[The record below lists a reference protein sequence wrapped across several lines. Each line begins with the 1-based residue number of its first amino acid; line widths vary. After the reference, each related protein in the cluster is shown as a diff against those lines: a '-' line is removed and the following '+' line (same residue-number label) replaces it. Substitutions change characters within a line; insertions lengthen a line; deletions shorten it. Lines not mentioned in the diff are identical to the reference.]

1 VAKHSAATASTGALP
16 AQFRRR
22 RVGIIGHG
30 DVGARI
36 VNQQAAP
43 GGARLIAVARSLGWN
58 LDAPI
63 DCRRLARSIQEWI
76 VLVPPAEQGGKLDS
90 RSRLL
95 VRAIA
100 WSKAQGRRCSSA
112 SALMPKGSAAST
124 GPAASIRPVM
134 SADQFNRFRGVYI
147 STTGVYGDHRGA
159 LVQETSACKTT
170 QPRSLRRLDA
180 ERHWRGLGAH
190 VLRVPGITARDRLPI
205 QRIRDGLPA
214 LRSEDDV
221 YTNHIEANDL
231 ARVCW
236 VALWRGRPSRVTNTV
251 MKSQLKMGDYMDA
264 VADAAGLE
272 RVLRIDPAG
281 FEALVKEGRISPMMA
296 SFMRDSRRVTSNRLR
311 KELRFQLRFE
321 SIEDLIAPLRET
333 KEKN

>member
-1 VAKHSAATASTGALP
+1 MRHSAANSSTGALP
-16 AQFRRR
+16 ARFRHR

-36 VNQQAAP
+36 LKQQAVP
-43 GGARLIAVARSLGWN
+43 GGARLIAVSRSLGWN

-63 DCRRLARSIQEWI
+63 DCRRLARSVQEWI
-76 VLVPPAEQGGKLDS
+76 VLVPPAEHGGNLDS

-100 WSKAQGRRCSSA
+100 WARAQRRRCSYA
-112 SALMPKGSAAST
+112 STSRPT
-124 GPAASIRPVM
+124 GPALH
-134 SADQFNRFRGVYI
+134 ADQFNRFRGVYI

-159 LVQETSACKTT
+159 LVSETSACRTT
-170 QPRSLRRLDA
+170 QPRSLRRRDA

-190 VLRVPGITARDRLPI
+190 ILRVPGITAADRLPI

-214 LRSEDDV
+214 LQSEDDV

-231 ARVCW
+231 ARICW

-251 MKSQLKMGDYMDA
+251 MQSQLKMGDYMDA
-264 VADAAGLE
+264 VADAAGLA
-272 RVLRIDPAG
+272 RVPRIDRAA

-296 SFMRDSRRVTSNRLR
+296 SFMRDSRRVTSDRLR
-311 KELRFQLRFE
+311 KELRFQPRFD
-321 SIEDLIAPLRET
+321 SIEDLIATLREASQ
-333 KEKN
+333 NN

>member
-1 VAKHSAATASTGALP
+1 MSDVARHSAATASIGALP
-16 AQFRRR
+16 ARFRRR

-36 VNQQAAP
+36 LNEQAVP
-43 GGARLIAVARSLGWN
+43 GGARLIAVSRSLGWN

-63 DCRRLARSIQEWI
+63 DCRRLARSVQEWI
-76 VLVPPAEQGGKLDS
+76 VLVPPAEHGGNLDS
-90 RSRLL
+90 RSQLL
-95 VRAIA
+95 VQAIA
-100 WSKAQGRRCSSA
+100 WAKAQRRRCSYA
-112 SALMPKGSAAST
+112 SAVMPR
-124 GPAASIRPVM
+124 GPAASIGPAM
-134 SADQFNRFRGVYI
+134 FTDEFNRFRGVYI

-159 LVQETSACKTT
+159 VVHETSACRTT

-231 ARVCW
+231 ARICW

-264 VADAAGLE
+264 VADAAGLA
-272 RVLRIDPAG
+272 RVPRIDRAG

-296 SFMRDSRRVTSNRLR
+296 SFMRDSRRVTSDRLR
-311 KELRFQLRFE
+311 KELRFQPRFD
-321 SIEDLIAPLRET
+321 SIEDLIATLREASQ
-333 KEKN
+333 NN